1 MRRKNKMK
9 YDMMS
14 IIKSTDKFF
23 KKLSKF
29 LLIFLIRII
38 ESALGCLLAFIL
50 LSYLIKEVW

>member
-1 MRRKNKMK
+1 MK

-23 KKLSKF
+23 KKLSKL

-38 ESALGCLLAFIL
+38 ESALGCLLTFIL
-50 LSYLIKEVW
+50 LSYLFKGV